1 MPKAEE
7 GQDTNFLKSLHLSLP
22 FPNHFSFPPAKQ
34 IMSDKK
40 VTETIKTNE
49 HWTSWELLIQRIGSE
64 AALMEEASKPSENL
78 VGSYDIT
85 QDAFQ
90 DAKQAYEEKGV
101 ELSDAEVKVTACT
114 LTLHRINEKYESI
127 VHKATVD
134 RDLDRK
140 PVQRQLGEAEAVVSM
155 CQTSLGQCHFELKR
169 AEMKHKATQY
179 LVGDN
184 DGEKK
189 KAFAF
194 ESLEKIREIMMIA
207 SPIDIAELGREVIM
221 GKFRALKNL
230 DYGYHP
236 FVLQNQMVG
245 DLVGK
250 KHREN
255 LSDMKERLA
264 RVLGFPEEEI
274 ALIRELDPSFSM
286 LRSPAAQ
293 RINQDEKKGGVS
305 AIRKL
310 SFAEKKLV
318 ESNWQRSEEKRIMEI
333 KQVASDAQNDALMAE
348 NEHLKR
354 QIAALKRGGEGDE
367 GEDSKPKSKKQRTDE

>member
-1 MPKAEE
+1 
-7 GQDTNFLKSLHLSLP
+7 
-22 FPNHFSFPPAKQ
+22 
-34 IMSDKK
+34 MSDKK
-40 VTETIKTNE
+40 VTEKIKTNE
-49 HWTSWELLIQRIGSE
+49 HWTSWDFLIQRIGSE
-64 AALMEEASKPSENL
+64 IALMEEASKPYENL

-85 QDAFQ
+85 KDAFQ
-90 DAKQAYEEKGV
+90 EARQAYEEKEV
-101 ELSDAEVKVTACT
+101 ELSDAQAKIASYT
-114 LTLHRINEKYESI
+114 LQICHINEKYESI
-127 VHKATVD
+127 VHRATLD
-134 RDLDRK
+134 RDLDRNK
-140 PVQRQLGEAEAVVSM
+140 IQCQLNETEAAVSM
-155 CQTSLGQCHFELKR
+155 CQMSLGQYQLEMKR
-169 AEMKHKATQY
+169 AEMKHLATQF

-189 KAFAF
+189 RAFAF
-194 ESLEKIREIMMIA
+194 ESIEKIRQIMMIA

-230 DYGYHP
+230 DYGHHP

-264 RVLGFPEEEI
+264 RVLAFPEEEI

-293 RINQDEKKGGVS
+293 RINQDEEKGGVF
-305 AIRKL
+305 AVRKL
-310 SFAEKKLV
+310 SLAEEKLV
-318 ESNWQRSEEKRIMEI
+318 ESSWQRSEEKRIMEI
-333 KQVASDAQNDALMAE
+333 KQVALEAHNATLMAE

-367 GEDSKPKSKKQRTDE
+367 GEDSKPKSKKRRAVV